1 MEKKEEQNI
10 SYTLGENEENKS
22 ACFTYEELINEVDE
36 MAAAIPDEISDDM
49 YYDSD
54 DMYDNLHD
62 FIGMDDYIAAELDYK
77 TNYNKKELERIADY
91 YEISKRKKKKDEL
104 IEDIVLFEKESTNI
118 VKVYQRKKMWK
129 YIKEIKKDKYLKQFL
144 ILD

>member
-1 MEKKEEQNI
+1 MEKEKQNI
-10 SYTLGENEENKS
+10 SSTLGENEEKEDK
-22 ACFTYEELINEVDE
+22 CFTYEELISEVDE
-36 MAAAIPDEISDDM
+36 MAAAIPYEFNEDM

-54 DMYDNLHD
+54 DMGDNLHD
-62 FIGMDDYIAAELDYK
+62 FMDDYIAVELDYK

>member
-1 MEKKEEQNI
+1 
-10 SYTLGENEENKS
+10 
-22 ACFTYEELINEVDE
+22 

-54 DMYDNLHD
+54 DMYDSMHD

-104 IEDIVLFEKESTNI
+104 IEDIVVFEKESTNI

>member
-1 MEKKEEQNI
+1 MEKQNI
-10 SYTLGENEENKS
+10 SYTLGENKEKEE
-22 ACFTYEELINEVDE
+22 CFTYEELINEVDE
-36 MAAAIPDEISDDM
+36 MAAAIPDEINDDM

-54 DMYDNLHD
+54 DICDRLHD

-104 IEDIVLFEKESTNI
+104 IEDIVLFEKESVNI